1 MNNNRKAEKYKENF
15 ELNYTTL
22 LGYAFLTFY
31 YVGFGFLGCLFAGYH
46 FDRENRMTNY
56 GIFKAIVL
64 PKRWRKFF
72 FYSDKKNGIFSAALA
87 IEVLGYINLFML
99 LFAKIFFIRSFQT
112 FRLLWA
118 ISHLI
123 IFALL
128 GVMDIIIH
136 VHKRTQRP
144 SR

>member
-1 MNNNRKAEKYKENF
+1 M
-15 ELNYTTL
+15 NYTTL

-99 LFAKIFFIRSFQT
+99 LFAKIFFIRNFQT

-136 VHKRTQRP
+136 IHKRKHR
-144 SR
+144 SAK

>member
-1 MNNNRKAEKYKENF
+1 MNNKRKAEKYKENF

-72 FYSDKKNGIFSAALA
+72 FYSDKKTEYFLQ
-87 IEVLGYINLFML
+87 
-99 LFAKIFFIRSFQT
+99 RSQSKF
-112 FRLLWA
+112 
-118 ISHLI
+118 
-123 IFALL
+123 
-128 GVMDIIIH
+128 
-136 VHKRTQRP
+136 
-144 SR
+144 

>member
-1 MNNNRKAEKYKENF
+1 MKAEKYKENF

-136 VHKRTQRP
+136 IHKRKHR
-144 SR
+144 SAK

>member
-1 MNNNRKAEKYKENF
+1 MKWPEKYKENMK
-15 ELNYTTL
+15 LNYTVL
-22 LGYAFLTFY
+22 LGYAFLTFFY
-31 YVGFGFLGCLFAGYH
+31 LGSGFLGCLFAGYH

-72 FYSDKKNGIFSAALA
+72 FYSDKKNGIFSAALV

-136 VHKRTQRP
+136 IHKRKHR
-144 SR
+144 SAK